1 MKIATPLVLNDGCGT
16 LTLKYKIEKYAD
28 IRQKLK
34 RDIPSMKKIE
44 GKNSM
49 KSYVGVFDA
58 ENYGRARVYLEDKNS
73 SNCIALKTNEEYVF
87 INLKSEKESKRL
99 YDEISS
105 LVVNK

>member
-1 MKIATPLVLNDGCGT
+1 
-16 LTLKYKIEKYAD
+16 
-28 IRQKLK
+28 
-34 RDIPSMKKIE
+34 MKKIE

-87 INLKSEKESKRL
+87 INLKSEKKYL
-99 YDEISS
+99 A
-105 LVVNK
+105 